1 MPNPMFIIKEDHE
14 KVKSL
19 FASYDRL
26 EDEVED
32 EKKDLADQILKEL
45 TIHARMEEKYFYP
58 RLKEKI
64 DADHPIPVDEAV
76 AEHHAAKVLMLELK
90 VMPVNSETYDAKM
103 GVLEDNIMTHIE
115 EEETELLPQAEE
127 VFSTEELEEIGMEM
141 EKYRED
147 AKKDLLD
154 KLMGE

>member
-32 EKKDLADQILKEL
+32 DKKDLADQILKEL
-45 TIHARMEEKYFYP
+45 TIHSRMEEKYFYP
-58 RLKEKI
+58 KLKEKI
-64 DADHPIPVDEAV
+64 DADHPMPVDEAV

-103 GVLEDNIMTHIE
+103 GVLEDNIMAHIE